1 MNQST
6 RVKFHRSLFAQ
17 LAVVVT
23 VCIAL
28 VTGISDFLT
37 FRRDI
42 QNAEASAQTRA
53 MGESTLLAEQN
64 VLALKYGKQGN
75 LTETFDATIDHSEG
89 LAKGM
94 AAVDASGATVA
105 TSSGYNL
112 TATGMT
118 AQPQDTLASLLNRAL
133 SSGKIEASTDAFSIA
148 VPVFNEET
156 GALIGAFGFD
166 WTADTVITEILDSLK
181 HKLLVSTL
189 IFLASVAT
197 AMLVFRGLFILPVRN
212 LNDALRALSN
222 KDFNL
227 EISAKIRGDEIGE
240 IARTLDGLR
249 ITLADGEAAREESV
263 FKSAAFME
271 SSAAMMMV
279 DAQFRIVHLNTAMQR
294 LMNDLAPR
302 LRKLVPHFDPAE
314 IIGKPVESFHGGGN
328 RISRLLGG
336 LESGPQKTSM
346 AIEDTRLTLSL
357 AAVRNTNGAVV
368 GYVIEWSDVTQD
380 WLNGAILQAIDSS
393 QAKAELNMEGRI
405 LVANARLH
413 GLLGATD
420 GQLVGKLLSD
430 FLLPTSAG
438 LTADRFQREV
448 LQSGTYQGLMTLAVH
463 GGRQSIIDGEF
474 WPVVDH
480 TGKIIRLLLIGKDV
494 TAAQTSIALAQA
506 DRLEAERQQTFVVDA
521 LRVGLRG
528 LSAGDL
534 TAQIQTPF
542 GGSYEELRQDFNR
555 TVSNLSSVMRDV
567 ISNAESI
574 RNEARDISSTADSLS
589 RRTENTAATL
599 EQTAAALDELTTSVA
614 SAAEGAAQ
622 ADKVVTDA
630 KINAE
635 QSGNVVLET
644 VSAMDMIAASSN
656 KITSIIKVIDDIA
669 FQTNLLALNAGVE
682 AARAGEAG
690 RGFAVVASEVRAL
703 AQRSSEAAREIND
716 LIAKSGSQV
725 KRGVELV
732 GKTGDALKQIVS
744 SVSNI
749 SALVSDIAVSSRQQS
764 TGLAEINSAVNE
776 LDQSTQQNAARLEET
791 TAASEALTN
800 GATTLAELVA
810 HFQLD
815 ESRPNAAEDG
825 IIAFRARSPVA
836 RQPKASARSG
846 GASVIAPRRADPD
859 PRDLAGW
866 EDF

>member
-1 MNQST
+1 MNQT
-6 RVKFHRSLFAQ
+6 ARVKFHRSLFAQ

-28 VTGISDFLT
+28 VTGISDYLT

-42 QNAEASAQTRA
+42 QYAEAAAQTRA

-64 VLALKYGKQGN
+64 VLALKYGKQDN
-75 LTETFDATIDHSEG
+75 LIDIFDATIDHSEG

-94 AAVDASGATVA
+94 VAVDAAGATVA
-105 TSSGYNL
+105 SSSGYNL
-112 TATGMT
+112 TASGTT
-118 AQPQDTLASLLNRAL
+118 ARPEDTMASLISRAF
-133 SSGKIEASTDAFSIA
+133 SSGTVEKSTDAFSIA

-166 WTADTVITEILDSLK
+166 WSADTVIAGIQDSLK
-181 HKLLVSTL
+181 RKLLVSTL
-189 IFLASVAT
+189 IFLASVAA
-197 AMLVFRGLFILPVRN
+197 AMLVFRTLFILPVRN
-212 LNDALRALSN
+212 LNDVLRALSN
-222 KDFNL
+222 KDFNC
-227 EISAKIRGDEIGE
+227 EIPAKTRGDEIGE

-249 ITLADGEAAREESV
+249 TTLADGEATREESV

-279 DAQFRIVHLNTAMQR
+279 DAQFRIVHLNAAMQR
-294 LMNDLAPR
+294 LMNVLAPS
-302 LRKLVPHFDPAE
+302 LQKLVPHFDPAE

-328 RISRLLGG
+328 RISRMLGALG
-336 LESGPQKTSM
+336 TDPQKTSM
-346 AIEDTRLTLSL
+346 AIQDTRLTLSL
-357 AAVRNTNGAVV
+357 AAVRNSSGAVV
-368 GYVIEWSDVTQD
+368 GYVIEWSDVTQE
-380 WLNGAILQAIDSS
+380 WLNSAILQAIDSS
-393 QAKAELNMEGRI
+393 QAKAELDMDGRI

-413 GLLGATD
+413 GLLGVTE
-420 GQLVGKLLSD
+420 GHLPGKMLSD
-430 FLLPTSAG
+430 FLLPTTDG
-438 LTADRFQREV
+438 LAPDGFQRDV
-448 LQSGTYQGLMTLAVH
+448 LQTGTYRGTMTLAVT
-463 GGRQSIIDGEF
+463 GGRPAIIDGEF

-480 TGKIIRLLLIGKDV
+480 VGKIIRLLLIGKDV
-494 TAAQTSIALAQA
+494 TAAQTAISLAQA

-521 LRVGLRG
+521 LRVGLRA

-534 TAQIQTPF
+534 TSQIQTPF
-542 GGSYEELRQDFNR
+542 GGSYEDLRQDFNR
-555 TVSNLSSVMRDV
+555 TVANLSSVMKDV

-716 LIAKSGSQV
+716 LIAKSGGQV

-732 GKTGDALKQIVS
+732 GKTGDALRQIVS

-800 GATTLAELVA
+800 GATKLADLVA

-815 ESRPNAAEDG
+815 HSRIASAEDG
-825 IIAFRARSPVA
+825 VIAFRSRSPVA
-836 RQPKASARSG
+836 MQAKATFRSG
-846 GASVIAPRRADPD
+846 GPSVVAPRRADPD